1 MGNNLASKIYTLI
14 NKKAEGDY
22 WDFKQEWHKDN
33 ERLLHDILCFANTV
47 HDRDCYLII
56 GVSDN
61 GEIIGLNEENRVKQ
75 VAILDFLS
83 NTVFAGDN
91 TPEVKVETIRI
102 AGKEIDIL
110 TVFNSYNV
118 PFYLKKKSKRYHN
131 IKEEYIYTR
140 IGDRNTPISQNANIQ
155 QIEMLWKKRLGL
167 TQPPLTQIV
176 NRLENKIEWVENND
190 THYNI
195 YNPEFK
201 LVEEYDDDEYD
212 RRSGEFYVYSQ
223 TNSKFMYKD
232 LKIMCNETV
241 LENFQLVI
249 LDSGRYKT
257 PIPKRGFVGRDQ
269 WGINYKYSYRYYLR
283 DSTVYKL
290 QQFFFDDEDMEEV
303 YAKRNLDEVILYF
316 ENEKEKV
323 SFEAY
328 VEGNL
333 TLIENYIADAEQ
345 IHFTVD
351 TGDKLEAEV
360 NKEMLSVGLALNKAF
375 KDFKRNIQARQL
387 IADS

>member
-1 MGNNLASKIYTLI
+1 MGYNLASKIYTLI

-75 VAILDFLS
+75 VAILDLLS

-118 PFYLKKKSKRYHN
+118 PFYLKKKSKKYHN

-167 TQPPLTQIV
+167 TQPPLTQII
-176 NRLENKIEWVENND
+176 NRLVNKIEWVENND

-201 LVEEYDDDEYD
+201 LVEEYDDDEYG
-212 RRSGEFYVYSQ
+212 RKSGEFYVYSQ

-232 LKIMCNETV
+232 LKSCVM
-241 LENFQLVI
+241 
-249 LDSGRYKT
+249 K
-257 PIPKRGFVGRDQ
+257 
-269 WGINYKYSYRYYLR
+269 
-283 DSTVYKL
+283 
-290 QQFFFDDEDMEEV
+290 QF
-303 YAKRNLDEVILYF
+303 
-316 ENEKEKV
+316 
-323 SFEAY
+323 
-328 VEGNL
+328 
-333 TLIENYIADAEQ
+333 
-345 IHFTVD
+345 
-351 TGDKLEAEV
+351 
-360 NKEMLSVGLALNKAF
+360 
-375 KDFKRNIQARQL
+375 
-387 IADS
+387 